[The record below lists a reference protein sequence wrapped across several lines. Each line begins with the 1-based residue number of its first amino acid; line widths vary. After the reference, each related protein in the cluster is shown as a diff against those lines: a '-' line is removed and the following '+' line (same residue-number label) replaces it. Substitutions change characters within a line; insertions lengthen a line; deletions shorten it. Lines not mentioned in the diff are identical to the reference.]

1 MRERMS
7 ALDRLAIIFLFG
19 VVGCGVLY
27 VVGKLAHYL
36 FFGDGWRAFCLW
48 TAGRPNTVDAVVAAV
63 VVAVLIYARLRRR

>member
-1 MRERMS
+1 MS

-48 TAGRPNTVDAVVAAV
+48 MASPPNTMDAVVAAV
-63 VVAVLIYARLRRR
+63 VVAVLVYARLRRR